1 MTLNPE
7 FVRNLWTEFSPHRL
21 IAMPLI
27 IGIIASLVLLTG
39 EGTSPGVGY
48 MAAMLFLLIVVGW
61 GTRHAASA
69 VVDELNTQTWDGQR
83 MSAIGPWEMTWGKLF
98 GGTAYMWYG
107 GLLCLIWFAAVRHGF
122 FDTGET
128 ALYLVFGILVGV
140 IAHAVSLLMS
150 LLGLRK
156 RREVGRR
163 KAMFDQTA
171 GIVVALIFLSAFG
184 AEVDLSRTLVWYG
197 GTYSVDVFV
206 TVALAAFTAWAVLG
220 THQMMRIEL
229 QLENGPWAWLAFVI
243 FGIFFAAG
251 FSPTWVYD
259 ASEAFKATRGQLKF
273 GLLSGASEMIAPLL
287 ALWTALSFLYLIA
300 LIEAKSG
307 LDIRR
312 LAKHL
317 RFREWS
323 GVMHRVPRTALT
335 ALIAIV
341 VCLWATGAASS
352 LPGADEG
359 TAFLL
364 AVLLFA
370 LRDVGFIYYLNLA
383 TASRNAD
390 IMALLYLA
398 LLYSVIPGIFQ
409 AMSAGPVLPF
419 FWPTPQYGVALT
431 VLPVAGEVVVVYLL
445 LAARI
450 RKVLTAPM

>member
-1 MTLNPE
+1 MKVNPE
-7 FVRNLWTEFSPHRL
+7 FVRNLWTEFTPHRL

-27 IGIIASLVLLTG
+27 IGVIASLALLTG
-39 EGTSPGVGY
+39 DGMSPGQGY
-48 MAAMLFLLIVVGW
+48 TAALLFLLIVIGW

-69 VVDELNTQTWDGQR
+69 VVDELNAQTWDGQR

-107 GLLCLIWFAAVRHGF
+107 GLLCLVWFAAVRHGF
-122 FDTGET
+122 FDLDET
-128 ALYLVFGILVGV
+128 ALYLVFAVLVGV

-156 RREVGRR
+156 RREVGKR
-163 KAMFDQTA
+163 KAMFDQSA
-171 GIVVALIFLSAFG
+171 GLLVALVFLTAFG
-184 AEVDLSRTLVWYG
+184 TEVDLSKTLVWYG
-197 GTYSVDVFV
+197 EVYSTDIFV

-243 FGIFFAAG
+243 FVIFFAAG
-251 FSPTWVYD
+251 FSPTWVED
-259 ASEAFKATRGQLKF
+259 ATAALNATNGQFRGRF
-273 GLLSGASEMIAPLL
+273 VGRASEMIAPLL
-287 ALWTALSFLYLIA
+287 ALWAALSLLYLIA

-307 LDIRR
+307 LEIRR

-317 RFREWS
+317 RFREWT

-335 ALIAIV
+335 AVIAV
-341 VCLWATGAASS
+341 VICLWAIGASSS
-352 LPGADEG
+352 LPGAEEG
-359 TAFLL
+359 SAFLL

-409 AMSAGPVLPF
+409 AMSAGTVLPF
-419 FWPTPQYGVALT
+419 FWPTPQHGAALT
-431 VLPVAGEVVVVYLL
+431 VLPVAAEVVVVYVLL
-445 LAARI
+445 IGRI
-450 RKVLTAPM
+450 RKALTAPM